1 MTLPHEEYYSLVAV
15 KNFLYDL
22 MNPAHTPK
30 VPSDV
35 RERASRVLKHFPMQH
50 RLNEIYKDHISSNR
64 SILNEYD
71 GQKDLSWFPSKD
83 E

>member
-1 MTLPHEEYYSLVAV
+1 MTLPHEEYYSLVAT

-22 MNPAHTPK
+22 LNSAHTPNI
-30 VPSDV
+30 PSEV

-50 RLNEIYKDHISSNR
+50 RLNEIYKDHIAPNR
-64 SILNEYD
+64 SILNEYEN
-71 GQKDLSWFPSKD
+71 GGGWGKDKD

>member
-22 MNPAHTPK
+22 MNPAHTK
-30 VPSDV
+30 NVPSEV
-35 RERASRVLKHFPMQH
+35 RERASRLIKHFPMQH
-50 RLNEIYKDHISSNR
+50 RLNELYKNHVPENK
-64 SILNEYD
+64 SILKEYEN
-71 GQKDLSWFPSKD
+71 GGGWGKGKD